1 MRTQLKRDAWYVT
14 FQNTDADEVYGWF
27 ETEQRALIKGSGG
40 WWRTSD
46 PQRSRAE
53 GGDCRGAKGIRG
65 VNTVTQLQLDLPNA
79 GNADAES
86 VMHGYTIKRVTEGRL
101 SIYNPNGHFVCQ
113 ISSDDD
119 PEDVIGIDRS
129 QHARPAPKPGE
140 CRQRNQK
147 TPGSSNK
154 SVLPGRAPRGDL
166 FREIAEMDRA
176 AATVAQPDMHTPED
190 DRARVYNRL
199 AEGAMDVIRGK
210 KKLRGPINS
219 LRRNA
224 TSNRRAEFDSWLRSL
239 GLKGASMEVR
249 YESLLAFISGEIDE
263 IALDFSYTSDKYRA
277 GGIREPTKDGRVLLE
292 RARSDIAEI
301 PRLFRGMASLL
312 IDLKFTKR
320 YAVCPPPPLP
330 EPSPEEVQAKV
341 EGDAKHAR
349 APRVEESRK
358 WLREMCHKDKHSDA
372 DVRCRA
378 SWIGLDGILMMFRD
392 DLTGYANAKSLWPSV
407 PDAEQLS
414 EDYGISRSAAMR
426 VLAAYRESTT
436 V

>member
-1 MRTQLKRDAWYVT
+1 M
-14 FQNTDADEVYGWF
+14 
-27 ETEQRALIKGSGG
+27 
-40 WWRTSD
+40 
-46 PQRSRAE
+46 
-53 GGDCRGAKGIRG
+53 
-65 VNTVTQLQLDLPNA
+65 NTVTQLQFDLTTA
-79 GNADAES
+79 GNADDES
-86 VMHGYTIKRVTEGRL
+86 VMHGYTIRRVTAGRL
-101 SIYNPNGHFVCQ
+101 SIYNPKGHFVCH

-119 PEDVIGIDRS
+119 PEDVIALDRS
-129 QHARPAPKPGE
+129 HHARPAPRPGE
-140 CRQRNQK
+140 CRQRNRK

-154 SVLPGRAPRGDL
+154 SVPPGRAPRGDL

-176 AATVAQPDMHTPED
+176 AATAAHQDLHTPED

-199 AEGAMDVIRGK
+199 AERAMDVIRGK
-210 KKLRGPINS
+210 KKLKGPINS

-239 GLKGASMEVR
+239 GLKGANMEAR

-277 GGIREPTKDGRVLLE
+277 GEIREPTKEGRALLE
-292 RARSDIAEI
+292 RSRSDIAEL
-301 PRLFRGMASLL
+301 PTLFRGMASLL

-330 EPSPEEVQAKV
+330 EPSPKTVQAIV
-341 EGDAKHAR
+341 EKDAMYAR

-358 WLREMCHKDKHSDA
+358 WLHEMCHKDKHSDT

-378 SWIGLDGILMMFRD
+378 SWVGLDGILMMLRD
-392 DLTGYANAKSLWPSV
+392 DLTGYANVKPLWPSV
-407 PDAEQLS
+407 PDAVQLAK
-414 EDYGISRSAAMR
+414 DYGISRSAATR